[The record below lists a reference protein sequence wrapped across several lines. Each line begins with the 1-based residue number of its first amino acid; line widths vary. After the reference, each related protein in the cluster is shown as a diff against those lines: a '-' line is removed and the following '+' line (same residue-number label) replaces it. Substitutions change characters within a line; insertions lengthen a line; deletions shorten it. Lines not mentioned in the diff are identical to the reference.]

1 MNLHKTFKMLFAVS
15 AVVVTL
21 LLTGCGARL
30 DTFMTMDTSFYGKR
44 VITAELSKDDV
55 AQYVSGGVSAL
66 DRTVTDSL
74 PDELSLKMSEN
85 DSEYI
90 YTFTLNFNGLDDYR
104 SKVQDIIAIS
114 EPDFKAEITFDNSDT
129 IFKHGFFFEENFTSE
144 KLLGWAADA
153 VEKAG
158 ICSSGSSNFF
168 ETGNNTVS
176 FCGTEYSSSAALSV
190 YESKSYPANDID
202 VATYLLPNGN
212 FERTIAIGF
221 YSDTIENIAAN
232 GFSADEFFEK
242 KAETAEFERKEEN
255 NKIIYCFKGTDMT
268 AEETNLFTNRILC
281 SENASF
287 FAAFS
292 KSETLGTKLNIA
304 VSDLC
309 DGSFYFDSR
318 TGILRS
324 TVYLFEN
331 AVLQNGDFRRSDDS
345 CGYYYERSKISEA
358 TPVKGSFEW
367 EAAFDEVTAE
377 LGFSGKK
384 VGLKL
389 VFAVPEGIPDNAA
402 EIIKTALAE
411 AAPNGVK
418 LSAGKRD
425 GATVYTADFG
435 KASYEKAADR
445 YKNFVYN
452 YTGEKVS
459 CRFGSEKLSTGSPF
473 KTLRSFSAEMDMSPL
488 SQKDIVFAFDENAS
502 GITVLNN
509 SSVSPE
515 SNASEKYTGTF
526 SGRLEFYALES
537 GINFIGVI
545 FTVIGIIA
553 LLMFALVI
561 AVNAKNIAAFSRKMF
576 SAEKGNSA
584 SEVSEEKTADEAAEI
599 AAPAEEE
606 KAAPEADKVSADE
619 KEDVE

>member
-202 VATYLLPNGN
+202 VTTYLLPNGN

-232 GFSADEFFEK
+232 GFSADEFFEE

-255 NKIIYCFKGTDMT
+255 NKIIYSFKGTDMT

-292 KSETLGTKLNIA
+292 KSETSGTKLNIA

-318 TGILRS
+318 TGTLRS

-331 AVLQNGDFRRSDDS
+331 AVLKDGDFRRSDDS

-402 EIIKTALAE
+402 EIIKTALSE

-445 YKNFVYN
+445 YKNFVYS

-509 SSVSPE
+509 SSVFPE
-515 SNASEKYTGTF
+515 SNASGKYTGTF

-584 SEVSEEKTADEAAEI
+584 SEVSEEKTADEAVEI
-599 AAPAEEE
+599 AAPADEE